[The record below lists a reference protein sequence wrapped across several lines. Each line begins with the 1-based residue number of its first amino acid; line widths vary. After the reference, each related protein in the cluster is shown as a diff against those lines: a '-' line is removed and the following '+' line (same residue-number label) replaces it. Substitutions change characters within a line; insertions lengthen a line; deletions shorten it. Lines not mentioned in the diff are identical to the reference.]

1 MSEQRTAPP
10 RLSPQARALLA
21 QLGDVGQVT
30 KADAGAGVDVR
41 PEKPVDEGQAIEADV
56 PVFLAPH
63 KDAKAKAFADM
74 LGHIDDNSG
83 EILVDEQAALAVAE
97 RYRSEKTAA
106 HIDYDD
112 DTMAEMEAEQLPPIP
127 QQEAPEL
134 DMQADMETDISP
146 LQDTPPVN
154 KDGDEGDDVDFDALL
169 GDDLFGDAPDAF
181 EGEAEE
187 QSGLKGLLGRLKG
200 GAGGVRK
207 LIGVKNVSTAYDA
220 QSGAS
225 LLPFTIIRAVVLL
238 LVAAVPPA
246 VNLIVIQPQISDN
259 GRKLTQIRGFEA
271 QAVENKK
278 AADKLARKL
287 ATLEQDARRRI
298 EILMPNQQLEDL
310 FNRYTSALQKYDI
323 ELQSYNVSSLEERNV
338 VIGSRVQQA
347 SLVELDLKG
356 RYDVYV
362 DIRKIFVDQLK
373 NVVVLNEVLE
383 PTDNGVNLNINARMM
398 VPTKRAYD
406 SELDDPEKIKQRK
419 EAAEKRRKEE
429 QARKAEAEKAKAE
442 KQEAAE

>member
-10 RLSPQARALLA
+10 HLSPHARALLA
-21 QLGDVGQVT
+21 KLGDMGQSP
-30 KADAGAGVDVR
+30 ADSAAMSALR
-41 PEKPVDEGQAIEADV
+41 PERALDEGQALEAEV

-63 KDAKAKAFADM
+63 KDAKARAFVDM
-74 LGHIDDNSG
+74 LSHIDDNAG
-83 EILVDEQAALAVAE
+83 EILVDEKAALAVAE

-106 HIDYDD
+106 HIDYEDND
-112 DTMAEMEAEQLPPIP
+112 AMAEMAAEQLPPVP
-127 QQEAPEL
+127 QSDLDEASDE
-134 DMQADMETDISP
+134 ADISP
-146 LQDTPPVN
+146 LQDGAQTA
-154 KDGDEGDDVDFDALL
+154 GEGRAEEADETDYDALL
-169 GDDLFGDAPDAF
+169 SDDLFGDEADVFEDDDAQ
-181 EGEAEE
+181 E
-187 QSGLKGLLGRLKG
+187 SGLKGLLGRLKG
-200 GAGGVRK
+200 GASGVKK
-207 LIGVKNVSTAYDA
+207 LIGVKNVSATYDA

-278 AADKLARKL
+278 AADKLAVKL
-287 ATLEQDARRRI
+287 ASLDKDARRRI
-298 EILMPNQQLEDL
+298 DILMPNQKLESL

-323 ELQSYNVSSLEERNV
+323 ELQSYNVSSLEDRNV
-338 VIGSRVQQA
+338 IVGSRVQQA

-373 NVVVLNEVLE
+373 NVVVLSEVLE
-383 PTDNGVNLNINARMM
+383 PTDSGTDLNINARMM

-406 SELDDPEKIKQRK
+406 NELDDPAKIKKRK
-419 EAAEKRRKEE
+419 EEAEKRRKEE
-429 QARKAEAEKAKAE
+429 EARKAEAAKAAAE

>member
-10 RLSPQARALLA
+10 HLSPQARALLA

-30 KADAGAGVDVR
+30 SAASKADLR
-41 PEKPVDEGQAIEADV
+41 PERMAEDGQVIEADV
-56 PVFLAPH
+56 PVFLAPY

-112 DTMAEMEAEQLPPIP
+112 DTMAKMEAERLPPLP
-127 QQEAPEL
+127 QQDGSKQEAAE
-134 DMQADMETDISP
+134 AGIAP
-146 LQDTPPVN
+146 LQNMPLADREN
-154 KDGDEGDDVDFDALL
+154 GEDGVVDYDALL
-169 GDDLFGDAPDAF
+169 DDELFGNELDEFDS
-181 EGEAEE
+181 EVEDEVE
-187 QSGLKGLLGRLKG
+187 KQSGLKGLLGRLKG
-200 GAGGVRK
+200 GANGVRK
-207 LIGVKNVSTAYDA
+207 LIGVKNVSAAYDA
-220 QSGAS
+220 QSGTS

-298 EILMPNQQLEDL
+298 DILMPNQQLEDL

-338 VIGSRVQQA
+338 IIGSRVQQA

-362 DIRKIFVDQLK
+362 DIRRIFVDQLN

-383 PTDNGVNLNINARMM
+383 SVDNGINLNINARMM

-406 SELDDPEKIKQRK
+406 SELDDPEKIKKRK
-419 EAAEKRRKEE
+419 EEAEKRRKEE
-429 QARKAEAEKAKAE
+429 EARKAEAEKAKAE